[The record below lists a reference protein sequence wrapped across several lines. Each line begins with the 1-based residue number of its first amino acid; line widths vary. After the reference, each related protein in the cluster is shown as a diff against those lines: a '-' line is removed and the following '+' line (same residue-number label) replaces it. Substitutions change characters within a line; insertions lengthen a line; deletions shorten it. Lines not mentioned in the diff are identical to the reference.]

1 MGIDPADAIYGIA
14 TGASELGIPYLSAGA
29 KGLASGIEAS
39 GLVDDDEVVKVTDPV
54 VYSRAPQ
61 ADQTGFN
68 MRRVFALAPGASML
82 KRTVVLFGYP
92 TKLPFWGFL
101 GMLAATQHPTVK
113 RWLKKNVP
121 FLKTA
126 KDRRTATLI
135 LLAFAAVKAFG
146 VDRKLGMSG
155 NGLSII

>member
-1 MGIDPADAIYGIA
+1 
-14 TGASELGIPYLSAGA
+14 
-29 KGLASGIEAS
+29 
-39 GLVDDDEVVKVTDPV
+39 
-54 VYSRAPQ
+54 
-61 ADQTGFN
+61 
-68 MRRVFALAPGASML
+68 
-82 KRTVVLFGYP
+82 
-92 TKLPFWGFL
+92 
-101 GMLAATQHPTVK
+101 MLAATQHPTVK
-113 RWLKKNVP
+113 RWSKKNVP